1 MQSATKLPAPVLAL
15 PLVFVALAAKTVAM
29 TVKTGTA
36 PDLTNGVF
44 TGGSLEGG

>member
-1 MQSATKLPAPVLAL
+1 MQSATKLPATVLAL
-15 PLVFVALAAKTVAM
+15 LVFVALAAKTAAM

>member
-15 PLVFVALAAKTVAM
+15 LLVFVALATKTAAM
-29 TVKTGTA
+29 TAKTGTA